1 MNNIALPTHAS
12 IQESGLDKQT
22 VFTRKCFEV
31 QTFCVASAQQG
42 SLQNVLNWKAESFCI
57 IVVS

>member
-1 MNNIALPTHAS
+1 MNNIALRSHAS

-31 QTFCVASAQQG
+31 QTFCVALAQRG
-42 SLQNVLNWKAESFCI
+42 LLQNVFNWKAESFCI